1 MKMRKSFIFLC
12 LFCLLAPVASRAV
25 DPAKPEDPNPTYFVF
40 FPNLQSTKGIFHDC
54 DFTFFQTGVGLF
66 SIPYLFD
73 GKAFCV
79 IDLALIQIDQ
89 YKGIVSVTGF
99 GTSLGYNY
107 GVQTSLLL
115 DTTIRNYGL
124 SIAPV
129 NGVVRNKGVQIGIF
143 NGYPNV
149 FQICGADVGSF
160 FQVAVLNALE
170 KIVPSTDCKFRIG
183 IVNIN
188 LSESEP
194 VDVGIFNTGESALQ
208 IGLLNHNP
216 HGFLPW
222 FPLFNF
228 NCNSSGLPSRE

>member
-1 MKMRKSFIFLC
+1 MRKCFIFLY
-12 LFCLLAPVASRAV
+12 LFCLFAPVASRAIE
-25 DPAKPEDPNPTYFVF
+25 PAKPGDLDPSYFAF
-40 FPNLQSTKGIFHDC
+40 YPALESTEGIFHDC
-54 DFTFFQTGVGLF
+54 EFACFQTGVGLF

-79 IDLALIQIDQ
+79 IDLALFQIDQ
-89 YKGIVSVTGF
+89 YAGVLSATGF
-99 GTSLGYNY
+99 RTALGYND

-124 SIAPV
+124 SIAPL
-129 NGVVRNKGVQIGIF
+129 NGVMRNKGVQIGVV
-143 NGYPNV
+143 NGNANAIQ
-149 FQICGADVGSF
+149 FCGADVGSF
-160 FQVAVLNALE
+160 LQIAVLNGLE
-170 KIVPSTDCKFRIG
+170 KNTPSPDRKFRIG

-228 NCNSSGLPSRE
+228 NCNSSDLPSRE

>member
-1 MKMRKSFIFLC
+1 MRKSFIFLY
-12 LFCLLAPVASRAV
+12 LFCLFAPVVGRAV

-124 SIAPV
+124 SVAPL
-129 NGVVRNKGVQIGIF
+129 NGAVRNKGVQIGVV
-143 NGYPNV
+143 NGNANAV
-149 FQICGADVGSF
+149 QFCGADVGSF
-160 FQVAVLNALE
+160 LQIAVLNGLE
-170 KIVPSTDCKFRIG
+170 KNTPSPDRKFRIG

-194 VDVGIFNTGESALQ
+194 VDVGIFNEGKSALQ